1 MSDSTVTLPNSPPPN
16 SPQTASQLTLFA
28 EGSLARTSPSQ
39 GEGQEWA
46 KAHAADYGAS
56 TPVLLANYDHAT
68 SSWKTSQHFL
78 GEGLTVFS
86 ETWPRSGTMQSGTA
100 YRLPPL
106 VRLTDE
112 TGFGLWL
119 TPRASDTGKGENNK
133 TFLVRMNDRTDK
145 CAQSL
150 PTQVNNPKTWPKQTL
165 WRTPCAG
172 DAGRGVCASKET
184 MDAKLEKGGATKF
197 EQSSEASTPLAHAAG
212 GRPQRGHQSSGS
224 GEGKT
229 TRVLA
234 KSTRDGY
241 GSERGHVAHA
251 HIAGLQIINE
261 IRDSRQT
268 ASRIIEGGELE
279 RAYSESGAKQ
289 WRVEPDVGRVA
300 NGVSSRVDRLKS
312 LGNAVV
318 PQIPELIG
326 RAILSAEAASPQEE

>member
-1 MSDSTVTLPNSPPPN
+1 MSDSTPTLPNSPPPN

-28 EGSLARTSPSQ
+28 EGSLARTSPPQES
-39 GEGQEWA
+39 GQEWA

-184 MDAKLEKGGATKF
+184 MDAKLEKGGQLSLSNQVKHQHLWPTPRAADHKGAINPAAAEKAKQRGFSPNLPEMVTAVNGGMWPTPTSRDYRSSMKLETVDKRQAASSRGVNLSEHIQKVERNNGALNPTWVEWLMGF
-197 EQSSEASTPLAHAAG
+197 PLGWTDLNHSETPLSPKSQSLLDEQS
-212 GRPQRGHQSSGS
+212 
-224 GEGKT
+224 
-229 TRVLA
+229 
-234 KSTRDGY
+234 
-241 GSERGHVAHA
+241 
-251 HIAGLQIINE
+251 
-261 IRDSRQT
+261 
-268 ASRIIEGGELE
+268 
-279 RAYSESGAKQ
+279 
-289 WRVEPDVGRVA
+289 
-300 NGVSSRVDRLKS
+300 
-312 LGNAVV
+312 
-318 PQIPELIG
+318 
-326 RAILSAEAASPQEE
+326 